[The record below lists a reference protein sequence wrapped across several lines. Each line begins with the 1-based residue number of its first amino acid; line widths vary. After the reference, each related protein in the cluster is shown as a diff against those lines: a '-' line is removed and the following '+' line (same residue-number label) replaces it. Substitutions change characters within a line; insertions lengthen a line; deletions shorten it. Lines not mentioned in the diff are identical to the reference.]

1 MIMVVVMVFLATL
14 NYSLALC
21 SRPLRSL
28 SVLIRLVGL
37 SLSDLG
43 EPSDDFEG
51 SVQWSLKVA

>member
-1 MIMVVVMVFLATL
+1 MVVVMVFLATS

-21 SRPLRSL
+21 SRPPRSL
-28 SVLIRLVGL
+28 LVLIRLVEL

>member
-1 MIMVVVMVFLATL
+1 MVVVMVFLATL

-21 SRPLRSL
+21 SRRLRSL